1 MFDCKTHFTTNAFDI
16 VITRMS
22 ERVPHGST
30 AQLASGLLFGLAALF
45 LALLSQ
51 SRPFIAVSGYAL
63 LVVTVGAGLF
73 VTGEESVSPAQGVHA
88 WAAGDTTLAVV
99 GIASGIVFPG
109 LVLAAGLGYFTWTPL
124 AAGVAFSV
132 AGLYAVYGAVA
143 VGQWLRTHQV

>member
-1 MFDCKTHFTTNAFDI
+1 
-16 VITRMS
+16 MS
-22 ERVPHGST
+22 ERVPRGST
-30 AQLASGLLFGLAALF
+30 AQLAGGLLFGLAALF

-73 VTGEESVSPAQGVHA
+73 VTGQEAVGSARGVHA
-88 WAAGDTTLAVV
+88 WAAGDTTLALV

-109 LVLAAGLGYFTWTPL
+109 LVLAAGVGYFSWTPL

-143 VGQWLRTHQV
+143 IGQWLRTHPV